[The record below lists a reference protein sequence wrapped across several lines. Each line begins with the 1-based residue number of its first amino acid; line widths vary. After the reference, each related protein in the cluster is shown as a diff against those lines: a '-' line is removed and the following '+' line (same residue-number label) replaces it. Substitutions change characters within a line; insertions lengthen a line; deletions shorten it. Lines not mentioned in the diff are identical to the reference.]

1 MVSRYE
7 RDSFEFFYRGVRDDL
22 LLQTYA
28 LTGDLAASEKAVRDA
43 LVVAWHH
50 WRKVSQLEDPGNWVR
65 PLAWSRA
72 QRRHT
77 ARWWHR
83 QRDLP
88 TEVHATLEALAAL
101 TPTQRSV
108 LLLTTLTTQPIERI
122 SAEVGLSQAAAE
134 RELQVATAQFSQ
146 ARGVAP
152 LDVGAPVTALRSE
165 TRSTRWP
172 RSSILLRAGTA
183 RRRSHTVAG
192 IAAVVAATVV
202 VGSLVTDADGVS
214 PVLADKSITSLDR
227 SGRTDAPAVAPA
239 PVLAGDALLLPET
252 VAGVVPGTWTA
263 GPTTRNTEGDGLN
276 VTCQQSRYADPQGV
290 GVLVRT
296 FSAPAATTRIQRQA
310 ARRKAVAPAT
320 RTAVQSVEASASV
333 TAATAAYD
341 LERQW
346 YAACGTPRV
355 QLVSTHQVDGLGD
368 AASLV
373 VLRSWADPASTLV
386 VGVARTGELTTTV
399 ATTTPGV
406 ADAALAQSA
415 ALLGTAVTQLCAA
428 PGGGTCV
435 SGPRVTEVAPVP
447 LAVAPAMIGELDMP
461 RVGDIDE
468 PWAGTA
474 PIAAATNDAATRC
487 DKADFSRA
495 PFADAQTRSFLIP
508 TDTGLPPEFGLT
520 ETVGSLPVARA
531 KRFVANVRE
540 RLRTCPDRD
549 LGTEVTTVDRSDAG
563 SSAMTAWTVRVEIAK
578 DRFVDYRMAILRSG
592 TAVAQLGFIAAP
604 RADLTDDSFLALV
617 TRAMQRLANLPA
629 RAG

>member
-1 MVSRYE
+1 MVSRDE
-7 RDSFEFFYRGVRDDL
+7 RNSFEIFYRDVRDEL

-50 WRKVSQLEDPGNWVR
+50 WRKVSQLEDPGTWVR

-88 TEVHATLEALAAL
+88 AEVRATLDALNTL
-101 TPTQRSV
+101 TLTQRKV
-108 LLLTTLTTQPIERI
+108 LLLTTLTAQPLERI
-122 SAEVGLSQAAAE
+122 AAEVGLSQAAVE
-134 RELQVATAQFSQ
+134 RELQAATAQFSLG
-146 ARGVAP
+146 RDVASATVRP
-152 LDVGAPVTALRSE
+152 LITALRSE
-165 TRSTRWP
+165 ISSAHWP
-172 RSSILLRAGTA
+172 RTTILLRAGTA

-192 IAAVVAATVV
+192 IAAAVAATVV
-202 VGSLVTDADGVS
+202 AGSLVTDENGINPD
-214 PVLADKSITSLDR
+214 LASKTITSIASPTR
-227 SGRTDAPAVAPA
+227 AATPA
-239 PVLAGDALLLPET
+239 PVPTLGGDALLAPET
-252 VAGVVPGTWTA
+252 LARVVPGAWTA
-263 GPTTRNTEGDGLN
+263 GTTTRNTEGDGLN

-296 FSAPAATTRIQRQA
+296 FTAPEQTTQRQRRS
-310 ARRKAVAPAT
+310 ARKQAVAPST
-320 RTAVQSVEASASV
+320 RTAVQSVEASA
-333 TAATAAYD
+333 TTDAATQAYD

-346 YAACGTPRV
+346 YAACGAQRV

-368 AASLV
+368 AATLV
-373 VLRSWADPASTLV
+373 VLRAWADPTSSLV

-399 ATTTPGV
+399 ATTTPGLDG
-406 ADAALAQSA
+406 APLAQSA
-415 ALLGTAVTQLCAA
+415 ALLGAAVTQLCAA

-435 SGPRVTEVAPVP
+435 SGPRVSEVAPVP
-447 LAVAPAMIGELDMP
+447 VPAAPAMIGELDLP
-461 RVGDIDE
+461 AVGDIAQ

-487 DKADFSRA
+487 DESDFA
-495 PFADAQTRSFLIP
+495 QPPFQNAQTRSFLIP
-508 TDTGLPPEFGLT
+508 TDTSLPAEFGLT

-531 KRFVANVRE
+531 KTFVAKVRE

-549 LGTEVTTVDRSDAG
+549 LGTQVTTVDESNDKQH
-563 SSAMTAWTVRVEIAK
+563 SMSAWTVRVEIAK
-578 DRFVDYRMAILRSG
+578 DEYINYRMAIMRSG
-592 TAVAQLGFIAAP
+592 AAVAQLGFIAGTG
-604 RADLTDDSFLALV
+604 ADLTDASFRDLT

-629 RAG
+629 RTG